1 MFFMSPNYGATL
13 GTAHTY
19 IYETARKDMSAR
31 VVIVGGGQA
40 AAQAVETLRKRGHSG
55 PITLIGDE
63 DLLPYQRPPLSKK
76 YLAGA
81 MERDRLLFR
90 HAPHYLEHGV
100 DLRLGFPA
108 VKIDRQRQ
116 RVEVADGGAFEYDS
130 LLIATGSRPRGID
143 LPGARLVGIHA
154 LRNVADVDRLRSEL
168 APGRRG
174 VIIGGGYIGL
184 EVAATCRELGVDVTV
199 LEGADRVMARVVS
212 PDVSKFYEAEH
223 ARRGVKIVCRARVAA
238 FEKEERDRSIF
249 PDGEKDQS
257 PGSERVG
264 AVRLADGSEIPAD
277 FVLVAIGV
285 EPTDSLARA
294 ADLVCDD
301 GIVVDEHCRTSDPR
315 IWAAGDCARHPS
327 IHYGL
332 RVRLE
337 SVDHAFEHGTSAALN
352 MLGIAT
358 VHDKVPWF
366 WSDQFDLKMVIVGL
380 SSGFDELV
388 LRGDPA
394 SRSFSVCYLKA
405 GELIAIETVNQTKD
419 QMAARK
425 LVPARARPDRARL
438 ADPTVALR
446 DTVALA
452 G

>member
-1 MFFMSPNYGATL
+1 MKS
-13 GTAHTY
+13 
-19 IYETARKDMSAR
+19 R
-31 VVIVGGGQA
+31 VVIVGAGQA
-40 AAQAVETLRKRGHSG
+40 AAQAVETLRKRGHAG

-90 HAPHYLEHGV
+90 HAAHYLEHGV

-108 VKIDRQRQ
+108 VRIDRERR
-116 RVEVADGGAFEYDS
+116 RVDVADGGAFDYDS
-130 LLIATGSRPRGID
+130 LLLATGSQPRRMD
-143 LPGARLVGIHA
+143 VPGAELVGVHT
-154 LRNVADVDRLRSEL
+154 LRKVADVDRLRGEL
-168 APGRRG
+168 SPGRRA

-184 EVAATCRELGVDVTV
+184 EVAATCRELGLEVTV

-212 PDVSKFYEAEH
+212 PEVSRFYEEEH
-223 ARRGVKIVCRARVAA
+223 ARRGVTIVRGARVAD
-238 FEKEERDRSIF
+238 FKVT
-249 PDGEKDQS
+249 QS
-257 PGSERVG
+257 VAPLTDLTLSSGTERVA
-264 AVRLADGSEIPAD
+264 AVRLADGTEIPAD

-285 EPTDSLARA
+285 APVDALARDA
-294 ADLVCDD
+294 GLVCED

-315 IWAAGDCARHPS
+315 IFAAGDCARHPS

-337 SVDHAFEHGTSAALN
+337 SVDHAFEQGTSAALN
-352 MLGIAT
+352 MLGMTT

-380 SSGFDELV
+380 SAGFDDIV

-425 LVPARARPDRARL
+425 LVPARVRPDRARL

-446 DTVALA
+446 DTSPAA
-452 G
+452 S